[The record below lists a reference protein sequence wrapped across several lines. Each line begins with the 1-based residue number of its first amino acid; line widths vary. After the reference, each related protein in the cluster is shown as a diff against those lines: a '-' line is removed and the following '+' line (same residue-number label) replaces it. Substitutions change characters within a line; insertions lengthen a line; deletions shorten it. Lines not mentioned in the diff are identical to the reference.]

1 MNLKTEVGVDIREA
15 KRTDVG
21 SFAATIART
30 KTIGKLTPKTYLNWI
45 VREGFAFVAED
56 NDTISTDKSNAKTK
70 SKTKTKTKV
79 TRTKAKKTKKSIGF
93 LLAERDSKVA
103 AHVNY
108 LYIHPRHRG
117 QGVGSILMKHF
128 LGTCR
133 KKGIRYVDLHSKEK
147 TAGFYRNF
155 GFKSEGKYAVL
166 FKRLRPN

>member
-1 MNLKTEVGVDIREA
+1 MKTDLGVDIREA
-15 KRTDVG
+15 KRTDIG

-45 VREGFAFVAED
+45 VREGFAFVAEE
-56 NDTISTDKSNAKTK
+56 SKEQSRKT
-70 SKTKTKTKV
+70 
-79 TRTKAKKTKKSIGF
+79 TRVKKTKKNIGF

-108 LYIHPRHRG
+108 MYVHPRHRG

>member
-1 MNLKTEVGVDIREA
+1 MGTMKMDLGVDIREA
-15 KRTDVG
+15 KRTDIG

-56 NDTISTDKSNAKTK
+56 SKEQGRKTK
-70 SKTKTKTKV
+70 SP
-79 TRTKAKKTKKSIGF
+79 KKTKKSIGF

-108 LYIHPRHRG
+108 MYVHPRHRG

>member
-15 KRTDVG
+15 KRTDIG

-56 NDTISTDKSNAKTK
+56 SKEQSRKTTGVK
-70 SKTKTKTKV
+70 
-79 TRTKAKKTKKSIGF
+79 KAKKSIGF

-108 LYIHPRHRG
+108 MYVHPRHRG

>member
-1 MNLKTEVGVDIREA
+1 MKNNLQEGVDIREA
-15 KRTDVG
+15 KRTDIG
-21 SFAATIART
+21 SFAATIARA

-56 NDTISTDKSNAKTK
+56 N
-70 SKTKTKTKV
+70 
-79 TRTKAKKTKKSIGF
+79 KKYSTKKKKAMGF

-108 LYIHPRHRG
+108 LYVHPRHRG
-117 QGVGSILMKHF
+117 QGVGSILMQHF

-133 KKGIRYVDLHSKEK
+133 KKGIRYVDLHSKER
-147 TAGFYRNF
+147 TAGFYRHF
-155 GFKSEGKYAVL
+155 GFKSEGKYTVL